1 MASLIGNNFICESK
15 TFVQHNDIIFF
26 KMKDEIN
33 IIGNFLDKYVG
44 NGPK

>member
-26 KMKDEIN
+26 KMKDEIKIEGLLNFGEN
-33 IIGNFLDKYVG
+33 IK
-44 NGPK
+44 K